1 MPIGEGF
8 WLYKN
13 GKVLPTYEHL
23 MAVVSAPK
31 TFGLTK
37 AQVQAEDGEDEV
49 GQRTRVLSAVLRK
62 GWIRV
67 RHHSGYTVFEAWKV
81 RRQIA
86 EAICGFIADYLS
98 TNVGSHYQINEV
110 STDKGFTVTGAS
122 CYSDMDVNL
131 AGAQLMERARE
142 AGLEG

>member
-8 WLYKN
+8 WLHKS
-13 GKVLPTYEHL
+13 GKVLPIYEHL
-23 MAVVSAPK
+23 MAVVSDPK

-49 GQRTRVLSAVLRK
+49 EQRTRVLSAVLRK

-67 RHHSGYTVFEAWKV
+67 RHHSGHTVFEAWEVK
-81 RRQIA
+81 RRIA
-86 EAICGFIADYLS
+86 DAICGFIADYLG

-110 STDKGFTVTGAS
+110 STVKGFVVTGAS
-122 CYSDMDVNL
+122 CYSDMDANL